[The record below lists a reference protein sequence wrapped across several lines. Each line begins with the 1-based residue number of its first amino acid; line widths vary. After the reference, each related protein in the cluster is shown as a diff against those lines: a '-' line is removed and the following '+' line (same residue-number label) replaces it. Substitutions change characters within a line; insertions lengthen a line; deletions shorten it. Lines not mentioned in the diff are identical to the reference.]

1 MRVVARGGLA
11 FFVTFALVGAA
22 SADPAP
28 ATVSAAVPFDGVV
41 LARGDRVP
49 LAGVSVSLDDGAL
62 SAVTG
67 EDGRFAFPAVRPGP
81 HAVHLGGAVA
91 GKLDLAID
99 LAAGTRTTVTW
110 YVARAERYSST
121 VRGR

>member
-22 SADPAP
+22 SAAPAP
-28 ATVSAAVPFDGVV
+28 PPVPAPVPLEGRI

-49 LAGVSVSLDDGAL
+49 LAGVSVSLDDGAR
-62 SAVTG
+62 SATTD
-67 EDGRFAFPAVRPGP
+67 EAGRFAFPALRPGP
-81 HAVHLGGAVA
+81 HAVHLRGAVA

-99 LAAGTRTTVTW
+99 LAAGKRTTVTW
-110 YVARAERYSST
+110 YVARTERYSST
-121 VRGR
+121 VR